1 MIKSAWIDRHFSVL
15 FWGCFLLGL
24 ALTLLFANN
33 QILTGDQTQMLFKGY
48 LGARSGEWLNFG
60 NAASAVG
67 NVPGSLSAYIVGLP
81 LLLWDSPWAP
91 MGLLIG
97 LHALAY
103 LMFDA
108 VVKRSFDQKV
118 RLVLML
124 IYWLSP
130 WLMFENLLYN
140 PSYLF
145 FAAALHLWTAF
156 ELRSRPSF
164 RYTLLHILAIGFA
177 MQLHY
182 SWPVLAVVSTLLFY
196 RKLIHISWLGLL
208 SGFALILASL
218 IPYLLEYQ
226 DNPSLSRESDRYI
239 GYGAVHVYPVVKA
252 VLYWLRYGSL
262 LFSKKL
268 IGGAE
273 FDWLTDSEMIRN
285 MVRYSWQALLYS
297 VGAATL
303 ILSARINYQAWHKIK
318 GRLRRPAG
326 RSTVSSTVCSTVCS
340 TETAEHWLLLY
351 AFAALIGILI
361 AAALSP
367 ITFSYWHLIIALPA
381 ALLPLLAKAQEWLA
395 TRSPRRELLLLGLF
409 GYLLIVNLVAAHDSQ
424 KYSYATSYSEQ
435 VEHYLQQQES
445 IPVRVQQGT
454 QKSGHLAQ

>member
-1 MIKSAWIDRHFSVL
+1 MIQSTWIDRHFSVV

-24 ALTLLFANN
+24 ALTLVFANN
-33 QILTGDQTQMLFKGY
+33 QILTGDQTQMLYKGY
-48 LGARSGEWLNFG
+48 LGARGGEWLNFG

-118 RLVLML
+118 RLVFML

-156 ELRSRPSF
+156 ELRNRPSF
-164 RYTLLHILAIGFA
+164 GYTVLHILAIGFA

-182 SWPVLAVVSTLLFY
+182 SWPVLAVISTLLFY
-196 RKLIHISWLGLL
+196 RKLIHISWWGLF
-208 SGFALILASL
+208 SGLALILISL
-218 IPYLLEYQ
+218 VPYLLEYQ
-226 DNPSLSRESDRYI
+226 NNQSLSRESDRYI
-239 GYGAVHVYPVVKA
+239 GYGAVHVYPVIKG

-273 FDWLTDSEMIRN
+273 FDWLSNSEMIKN
-285 MVRYSWQALLYS
+285 IVRYSWQGLLYS

-303 ILSARINYQAWHKIK
+303 ILSARINYQAWNKIK
-318 GRLRRPAG
+318 GQLRRPVGPSA
-326 RSTVSSTVCSTVCS
+326 VCSKES
-340 TETAEHWLLLY
+340 SKETAEHWLLLY
-351 AFAALIGILI
+351 AFA
-361 AAALSP
+361 
-367 ITFSYWHLIIALPA
+367 
-381 ALLPLLAKAQEWLA
+381 
-395 TRSPRRELLLLGLF
+395 
-409 GYLLIVNLVAAHDSQ
+409 
-424 KYSYATSYSEQ
+424 
-435 VEHYLQQQES
+435 
-445 IPVRVQQGT
+445 
-454 QKSGHLAQ
+454 